1 MTTSFTPDGIRRAG
15 ARHAETATS
24 AGQTAQTLAGQVGR
38 LSLPSCLADQQGEI
52 NALLARVPGSL
63 QMLSDMATNFDGR
76 TSRAA
81 SAYER
86 VEAENQ
92 RRGDFHPSAG

>member
-15 ARHAETATS
+15 AGHAATATE
-24 AGQTAQTLAGQVGR
+24 AVRTAQGLAGQVGP
-38 LSLPSCLADQQGEI
+38 LSLPTCLADQQGQI
-52 NALLARVPGSL
+52 NALVARVPGSL
-63 QMLSDMATNFDGR
+63 QVLADLATNFDGR
-76 TSRAA
+76 TSWAA

-92 RRGDFHPSAG
+92 RLGHVDPASS